1 MTEKRDDLYLPSR
14 EFVEQAHIQSRAE
27 YERMWKQSIEDPDT
41 FWGYI
46 AKDFHWFKPWT
57 QVYRG
62 EPEIGDNEWFVGGK
76 TNICYNCLD
85 AQIEKGRGDKVA
97 LLFQGEP
104 EADCKRFTYND
115 LLKHVCRF
123 ANVLKK
129 NGVKKGDRIVLY
141 LPMIWQLPVV
151 MLACARIGA
160 VHTVVF
166 GGFSAEAL
174 ADRMLACGAKK
185 MVTTNG
191 YWRSGQKINAKA
203 NADKANAYSYG
214 R

>member
-104 EADCKRFTYND
+104 EAEKRD
-115 LLKHVCRF
+115 LLTMSF
-123 ANVLKK
+123 
-129 NGVKKGDRIVLY
+129 
-141 LPMIWQLPVV
+141 
-151 MLACARIGA
+151 
-160 VHTVVF
+160 
-166 GGFSAEAL
+166 
-174 ADRMLACGAKK
+174 
-185 MVTTNG
+185 
-191 YWRSGQKINAKA
+191 
-203 NADKANAYSYG
+203 
-214 R
+214 

>member
-1 MTEKRDDLYLPSR
+1 MVRRWKKQT
-14 EFVEQAHIQSRAE
+14 FVTTVWMHRL
-27 YERMWKQSIEDPDT
+27 K
-41 FWGYI
+41 
-46 AKDFHWFKPWT
+46 
-57 QVYRG
+57 
-62 EPEIGDNEWFVGGK
+62 
-76 TNICYNCLD
+76 
-85 AQIEKGRGDKVA
+85 KGRGDKVA

-123 ANVLKK
+123 ANALKK

-174 ADRMLACGAKK
+174 ADRMLACGAKRWLPQTATGVQDK
-185 MVTTNG
+185 RLM
-191 YWRSGQKINAKA
+191 QKQMLIRHVCYVQMQVLPSTM
-203 NADKANAYSYG
+203 YSL
-214 R
+214 